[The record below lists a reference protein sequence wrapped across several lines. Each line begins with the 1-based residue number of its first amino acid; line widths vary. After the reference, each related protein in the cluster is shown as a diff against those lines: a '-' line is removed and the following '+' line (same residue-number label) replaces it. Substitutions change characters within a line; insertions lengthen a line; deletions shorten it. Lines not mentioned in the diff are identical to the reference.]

1 MFFFSLYSRVFVGLV
16 RCYFILSLD
25 FGCFAR
31 FLEHLFGFFIYI
43 FFGRWGRESDHC
55 PCLLLSE
62 TLIFTVS
69 LCFPTIFLSCSF
81 SVLICVCVC
90 VCPKPHFR
98 AMASD
103 TGLGANSLK
112 TVMCTINKFK
122 PFGHS
127 LCVRVNISP
136 VLILGPYRRHRR
148 RRTLCARPFR
158 LKYLH
163 MR

>member
-43 FFGRWGRESDHC
+43 FSGGGGESRTIAHV
-55 PCLLLSE
+55 
-62 TLIFTVS
+62 F
-69 LCFPTIFLSCSF
+69 CFRKLSF
-81 SVLICVCVC
+81 SQFLCVFQPFFCHVHSLSSYVCVC

-127 LCVRVNISP
+127 LCVR
-136 VLILGPYRRHRR
+136 
-148 RRTLCARPFR
+148 CAC
-158 LKYLH
+158 
-163 MR
+163 